1 MVDGTPSPESVADAD
16 DAPDMGTVVEGDG
29 AHHVDALLSLIAEL
43 DEEARVQALMH
54 ASWTER
60 RIRSWGRPAFLG
72 DSVLGL
78 VIAESLYER
87 YPRSDIGRLTKIH
100 GQVVSGRACAEVAFE
115 MGVPD
120 MLVDT
125 WPQELEGAQS
135 PDALIGSE
143 RAMAS
148 IVEALIGA
156 CYLQFGLERT
166 AEAVL
171 AAFVPQVELAT
182 GTRLDFKSALQEHL
196 ARRGLRVGYV
206 VVDQEGPPHDRTFK
220 VEARVGED
228 VLGTGEGGSK
238 KAAEQAAAAEA
249 LEELGG

>member
-1 MVDGTPSPESVADAD
+1 MPEGASTPESVTETDAAAD
-16 DAPDMGTVVEGDG
+16 DDRGCAAEDREHVEP
-29 AHHVDALLSLIAEL
+29 LIALIDGLEG
-43 DEEARVQALMH
+43 EARFQALTH

-60 RIRSWGRPAFLG
+60 RISSWGRPAFLG

-78 VIAESLYER
+78 VIAEHLYER

-115 MGVPD
+115 MGVPE
-120 MLVDT
+120 MLVET
-125 WPQELEGAQS
+125 WPQTHEGAQS
-135 PDALIGSE
+135 PSALTGSE

-171 AAFVPQVELAT
+171 TAFVPQIELAT

-206 VVDQEGPPHDRTFK
+206 VVDEQGPPHDRTFT
-220 VEARVGED
+220 VEARVGDD

-249 LEELGG
+249 LDELGG